1 MMEFEIDDNKLEQ
14 VVFRFLDMKNLI
26 IGEPKSVISNY
37 VFFIENKDSKYA
49 TIKIIKGIKDVICRI
64 DHSLIEE
71 VSSFFSVSPLKSLY
85 YIRKWVQKKLN
96 IEITDTQ
103 SVGSGSLPN
112 YMTYKRINEE
122 RNDVISEVRV
132 PRNER
137 VELYKDDNI
146 IVVVPLTHRA
156 LKKYA
161 TFCKWCINDDESEWE
176 DYHKGMHVVIIQRN
190 PKKEKIGITGN
201 PTASEILIMSRW
213 DEGGYRFADVCE
225 ILGYEFK
232 GEVELVK
239 YYLDIT
245 NDINNFAINIVYY
258 SPENGVY
265 DMEDNHLEN
274 FNHDINS
281 IPNVT
286 PKIIKK
292 INDYLWRNEGVVIEE
307 SKLK

>member
-1 MMEFEIDDNKLEQ
+1 MEFEIDDNKLEQ

-26 IGEPKSVISNY
+26 IGEPKSFISNY
-37 VFFIENKDSKYA
+37 VFFIENENSQYA
-49 TIKIIKGIKDVICRI
+49 TIKVIKGIKDVICRI
-64 DHSLIEE
+64 DHSLIED
-71 VSSFFSVSPLKSLY
+71 VHSFFSVSPLKSLH
-85 YIRKWVQKKLN
+85 YIRKWIEKKLN
-96 IEITDTQ
+96 IEITESY
-103 SVGSGSLPN
+103 SVSTASRPN
-112 YMTYKRINEE
+112 YMSYKRINEE

-176 DYHKGMHVVIIQRN
+176 DYHKGMHAVIIQRN

-225 ILGYEFK
+225 ILNYEFN
-232 GEVELVK
+232 GVVELTK

-274 FNHDINS
+274 FNRDINS

-286 PKIIKK
+286 PEIIKK
-292 INDYLWRNEGVVIEE
+292 INDYIWRNEGVVIEE

>member
-1 MMEFEIDDNKLEQ
+1 MEFEIDDNKLEQ

-26 IGEPKSVISNY
+26 IGEPKSFISNY
-37 VFFIENKDSKYA
+37 VFFIENENSQYA
-49 TIKIIKGIKDVICRI
+49 TIKVIKGIKDVICRI
-64 DHSLIEE
+64 DHSLIED
-71 VSSFFSVSPLKSLY
+71 VHSFFSVSPLKSLH
-85 YIRKWVQKKLN
+85 YIRKWIEKKLN
-96 IEITDTQ
+96 IEITESY
-103 SVGSGSLPN
+103 SVSTASRPN
-112 YMTYKRINEE
+112 YMSYKRINEE

-176 DYHKGMHVVIIQRN
+176 DYHKGMHAVIIQRN

-213 DEGGYRFADVCE
+213 DEGGYRFEDVCE
-225 ILGYEFK
+225 ILGYEFN

-239 YYLDIT
+239 YYSNIT

-274 FNHDINS
+274 FNRDINS

-286 PKIIKK
+286 PEIIKK
-292 INDYLWRNEGVVIEE
+292 INDYIWRNEGVVIEE

>member
-1 MMEFEIDDNKLEQ
+1 MEFEIDENKLER
-14 VVFRFLDMKNLI
+14 VVFRFLDMKNFI

-37 VFFIENKDSKYA
+37 AFFIENKDSKYA

-64 DHSLIEE
+64 DSSLIEE
-71 VSSFFSVSPLKSLY
+71 VGSFFSVSPLKSLY
-85 YIRKWVQKKLN
+85 YIRKWIEKKLN
-96 IEITDTQ
+96 IEITESY
-103 SVGSGSLPN
+103 SVGTASRPN

-176 DYHKGMHVVIIQRN
+176 DYHKGMHAVIIQRN

-225 ILGYEFK
+225 
-232 GEVELVK
+232 
-239 YYLDIT
+239 
-245 NDINNFAINIVYY
+245 NIR
-258 SPENGVY
+258 
-265 DMEDNHLEN
+265 LR
-274 FNHDINS
+274 I
-281 IPNVT
+281 
-286 PKIIKK
+286 
-292 INDYLWRNEGVVIEE
+292 
-307 SKLK
+307 